1 MQLGNPG
8 PKAIDMLELRRPDL
22 DWVKMAAGMGV
33 PGSRVS
39 SIDEFTR
46 DFGRAVRAKG
56 PYLIE
61 MVF

>member
-1 MQLGNPG
+1 
-8 PKAIDMLELRRPDL
+8 MLELRRPEI
-22 DWVKMAAGMGV
+22 DWVHLAAGMGV
-33 PGSRVS
+33 PGSRVTT
-39 SIDEFTR
+39 IDEFVR